1 MENLNVFGSA
11 NWINILVMIF
21 LVLCFYF
28 TLMYF
33 QYLKEDDDRL
43 IKQSRLV
50 AVICLAIALLVP
62 AFYNLYIFTKMME

>member
-11 NWINILVMIF
+11 NWINILAMIF

-33 QYLKEDDDRL
+33 QYLKENDDRL

-62 AFYNLYIFTKMME
+62 AFYNFYIFTKMME

>member
-1 MENLNVFGSA
+1 MDNFNAFGAA
-11 NWINILVMIF
+11 NWVNIVAMIF
-21 LVLCFYF
+21 LILCFYF

-50 AVICLAIALLVP
+50 AVICLATALLVP
-62 AFYNLYIFTKMME
+62 AFYNFYVFTKMMG